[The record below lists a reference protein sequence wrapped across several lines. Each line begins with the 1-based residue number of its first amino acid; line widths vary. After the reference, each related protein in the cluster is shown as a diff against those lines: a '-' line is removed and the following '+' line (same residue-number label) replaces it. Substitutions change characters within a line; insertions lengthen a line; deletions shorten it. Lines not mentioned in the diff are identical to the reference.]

1 MPDFEVRYRAGGE
14 VRSAIVT
21 APDEAAASK
30 AFCESNKI
38 VSMDDIVAVRAVSK
52 PSMPKRGAT
61 GVVGRVVSFV
71 GWVIVACGLVVCV
84 WGIDV
89 ALTLIQHGHGL
100 DPTTTLS
107 GAAAVVGFQ
116 FAVIGLFMAGAG
128 QHFRATTEIA
138 SHTAEMLALMK
149 ARS

>member
-52 PSMPKRGAT
+52 RSVPKYRAT

-71 GWVIVACGLVVCV
+71 GWILLVFGLVECV
-84 WGIDV
+84 WGIGV
-89 ALTLIQHGHGL
+89 TLTLVRHGYGL
-100 DPTTTLS
+100 DPIATMS

-128 QHFRATTEIA
+128 QHFRATSDIA
-138 SHTAEMLALMK
+138 KHTAEMLALMK